1 MAEST
6 NMQDIVNKASRL
18 EQLKALMAVLAKAID
33 EEPGARD
40 LAQLSRQY
48 RETLQEI
55 ENIEGSG
62 ESDDEIGEILSER
75 KASGKSG
82 AVRKNR
88 SKV

>member
-1 MAEST
+1 
-6 NMQDIVNKASRL
+6 MQEIANKGSRL
-18 EQLKALMAVLAKAID
+18 EQLKALLEVLAKAID

-55 ENIEGSG
+55 ENIEGAG

>member
-55 ENIEGSG
+55 EDIEGAG

>member
-1 MAEST
+1 
-6 NMQDIVNKASRL
+6 MQEITKESRL
-18 EQLKALMAVLAKAID
+18 EQLKALLEVLAKAID
-33 EEPGARD
+33 DDPGARD

-48 RETLQEI
+48 RETLLEI
-55 ENIEGSG
+55 EDIEGAG

-75 KASGKSG
+75 KAKGKSG

>member
-48 RETLQEI
+48 RETLKDI
-55 ENIEGSG
+55 EEIEGSG
-62 ESDDEIGEILSER
+62 EADDEIGEILSER

-88 SKV
+88 SKI

>member
-1 MAEST
+1 MAECT

-88 SKV
+88 SKI

>member
-55 ENIEGSG
+55 ENIEGAG

-88 SKV
+88 SKI

>member
-1 MAEST
+1 
-6 NMQDIVNKASRL
+6 MQEIANKGSRL
-18 EQLKALMAVLAKAID
+18 EQLKALLSVLAKAID
-33 EEPGARD
+33 DYPGARD

-62 ESDDEIGEILSER
+62 EADDEIGEILSER

-88 SKV
+88 AKI

>member
-1 MAEST
+1 
-6 NMQDIVNKASRL
+6 MQEIANKGSRL
-18 EQLKALMAVLAKAID
+18 EQLKALLEVLAKAID

-55 ENIEGSG
+55 ENIEGAG

-88 SKV
+88 SKI